1 MFPRSFYLR
10 GDIRGDIQDPLEW
23 LLNELFFSDASLWNQ
38 YQLIAINIFFYK
50 TLFISCEML
59 IITVISNKE
68 TIELTIYAI
77 LCQNV
82 ITFLQQELASS
93 FKV

>member
-1 MFPRSFYLR
+1 
-10 GDIRGDIQDPLEW
+10 
-23 LLNELFFSDASLWNQ
+23 
-38 YQLIAINIFFYK
+38 
-50 TLFISCEML
+50 ML
-59 IITVISNKE
+59 IITVLSNKE

-82 ITFLQQELASS
+82 ITFLQQELASL